1 VRLGVVKRFL
11 KKFYAK
17 ARGLVPWKREQERV
31 SVSGLVGEESVF
43 KESLAAECEKALEKF
58 QKRVPTVRA
67 ISVHV
72 KSSGAGGGG
81 GKKLFELKGTLHL
94 DNGELF
100 VGVTGRDLYEA
111 LTRMLY
117 ELGEE
122 VKRAHSFRQEK
133 RAPRDV
139 SQKKKFWVFR

>member
-1 VRLGVVKRFL
+1 MVKRFL

-17 ARGLVPWKREQERV
+17 ARGLVPWAHEPERV
-31 SVSGLVGEESVF
+31 SVSGLIGEESVF
-43 KESLAAECEKALEKF
+43 KESILEECEKALAKFEK
-58 QKRVPTVRA
+58 RMPTARA
-67 ISVHV
+67 ISVHI
-72 KSSGAGGGG
+72 KSSGSGGS

-100 VGVTGRDLYEA
+100 VGVTGKDLYEA

-122 VKRAHSFRQEK
+122 VKRAHSFRQDK
-133 RAPRDV
+133 HATRYVA
-139 SQKKKFWVFR
+139 QKKKFWAFR

>member
-1 VRLGVVKRFL
+1 
-11 KKFYAK
+11 
-17 ARGLVPWKREQERV
+17 
-31 SVSGLVGEESVF
+31 VGEESVF
-43 KESLAAECEKALEKF
+43 KESIIEECAKSLAKFEKRL
-58 QKRVPTVRA
+58 PTVRS

-72 KSSGAGGGG
+72 KSSGSGGAG
-81 GKKLFELKGTLHL
+81 KRLFELKGTLRL

-122 VKRAHSFRQEK
+122 VKRAQSFKQDK
-133 RAPRDV
+133 RAPREV
-139 SQKKKFWVFR
+139 SQKKKFWFFR

>member
-1 VRLGVVKRFL
+1 MVKRLL

-17 ARGLVPWKREQERV
+17 AKGIVPWAREQERV
-31 SVSGLVGEESVF
+31 TVSGLVGEESVF
-43 KESLAAECEKALEKF
+43 KESITQECEKTLEKF
-58 QKRVPTVRA
+58 QKRMPTVRS

-72 KSSGAGGGG
+72 KSSGAAGA
-81 GKKLFELKGTLHL
+81 GKKLFELKGTLRL

-100 VGVTGRDLYEA
+100 VGVSGKDLYEA

-122 VKRAHSFRQEK
+122 VKRAQSFRQEK
-133 RAPRDV
+133 NATREVA
-139 SQKKKFWVFR
+139 QKKKFWVFR